1 VLLIVAVVL
10 LFFLP
15 EPWDVI
21 GAAVFGVLGVIEL
34 FLWNRTV
41 RGRRKV
47 VGTQTLIGQI
57 AEVRTSCRPHGQVFV
72 GGELWEADC
81 ATGADVGSRVRVRRV
96 RGLTLEVEPERE
108 S

>member
-1 VLLIVAVVL
+1 MLLIAAVVL
-10 LFFLP
+10 FFLLP
-15 EPWDVI
+15 DPWDVI
-21 GAAVFGVLGVIEL
+21 AATVFAILGVIEL

-57 AEVRTSCRPHGQVFV
+57 AEVRTPCRPHGQVFV

-81 ATGADVGSRVRVRRV
+81 AAGADVGSRVRVRRV
-96 RGLTLEVEPERE
+96 RGLTLEVEPEQ
-108 S
+108 

>member
-1 VLLIVAVVL
+1 VLLVVAVVL
-10 LFFLP
+10 LVFLP

-21 GAAVFGVLGVIEL
+21 GAVVFGVLGLIEL

-57 AEVRTSCRPHGQVFV
+57 AEVRSPCRPHGQVFV
-72 GGELWEADC
+72 VGELWEADC
-81 ATGADVGSRVRVRRV
+81 AAGADVGARVTVRRV
-96 RGLTLEVEPERE
+96 RGLTLEVEPAP
-108 S
+108 

>member
-10 LFFLP
+10 LLFLP

-21 GAAVFGVLGVIEL
+21 GAVVFGVLGLIEL

-57 AEVRTSCRPHGQVFV
+57 AEVRTPCRPHGQVFV

-81 ATGADVGSRVRVRRV
+81 AAGADVGSRVTVRRV
-96 RGLTLEVEPERE
+96 RGLTLEVEPAP
-108 S
+108 

>member
-1 VLLIVAVVL
+1 VLLVVAAVL
-10 LFFLP
+10 LFLLP

-34 FLWNRTV
+34 FLWNRSV
-41 RGRRKV
+41 RSRRNV
-47 VGTQTLIGQI
+47 VGTQTLIGEI
-57 AEVRTSCRPHGQVFV
+57 AEVRTPCRPHGQVFV

-81 ATGADVGSRVRVRRV
+81 AAGADVGSRVRVRRV
-96 RGLTLEVEPERE
+96 RGLTLEVEPAPE